1 MDGNQYSTMNTNIKK
16 LTDVISD
23 IVSENEEITS
33 KLNAIESNS
42 VVINKTKAKSFVE
55 DFDYVMEN
63 VRKAASGSPVDWESI
78 VCELGF
84 GIYSVVAEIKK
95 QC

>member
-1 MDGNQYSTMNTNIKK
+1 MMDQNIKK

-23 IVSENEEITS
+23 IVSENEEIS
-33 KLNAIESNS
+33 SRLNAIQSNS
-42 VVINKTKAKSFVE
+42 VVISKAIAKTFIE
-55 DFDYVMEN
+55 DFEYVMEN
-63 VRKAASGSPVDWESI
+63 VRKAASGSSVDWESI

-84 GIYSVVAEIKK
+84 GVYSAIAEIKK